1 VAWAT
6 FPNDQFE
13 VTRGQLALCK
23 SSEKVVRRF
32 CASCGS
38 SITYQR
44 EDRPDELDVALA
56 TLDDPA
62 SLPPPEYHIWVSHKL
77 SWIVI
82 GDHLPQYPEWRTST

>member
-13 VTRGQLALCK
+13 VIGGELALCK
-23 SSEKVVRRF
+23 SSEKVARGF
-32 CASCGS
+32 CPSCGAS
-38 SITYQR
+38 VTYAH
-44 EDRPDELDVALA
+44 EDRPNELDVALA

-62 SLPPPEYHIWVSHKL
+62 SIAPEYHIWVSHKL
-77 SWIVI
+77 TWIVI